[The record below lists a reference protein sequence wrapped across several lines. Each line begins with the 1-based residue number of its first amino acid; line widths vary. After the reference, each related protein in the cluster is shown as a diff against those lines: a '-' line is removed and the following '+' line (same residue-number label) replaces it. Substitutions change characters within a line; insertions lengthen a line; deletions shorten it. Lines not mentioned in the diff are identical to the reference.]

1 MTTKAP
7 PEPTGG
13 ALFQLNTSSHTATT
27 PSSKDATDNK
37 SWGCEAQDTGGSARR
52 LTDAALPAVR
62 CLSQAALVDRNAW
75 ICTDFNTV
83 ATSV

>member
-13 ALFQLNTSSHTATT
+13 ALLQLKTSSRTATL

-37 SWGCEAQDTGGSARR
+37 LIGVLGSIYGALGRSYVPC
-52 LTDAALPAVR
+52 DA
-62 CLSQAALVDRNAW
+62 
-75 ICTDFNTV
+75 
-83 ATSV
+83 